1 VIDFEPTVPK
11 LMEAPWTVP
20 WMLVGTSPNPE
31 IMIVP
36 VRLSPDCCH
45 VNLNVPLKAP
55 L

>member
-11 LMEAPWTVP
+11 LMEAPLTVP
-20 WMLVGTSPNPE
+20 WILVGTSSNPE

-36 VRLSPDCCH
+36 FRSFPDCCH
-45 VNLNVPLKAP
+45 VRLNVPRKAP

>member
-20 WMLVGTSPNPE
+20 WMLVGTPPNPE
-31 IMIVP
+31 ILIVP
-36 VRLSPDCCH
+36 VRLGPDCCH
-45 VNLNVPLKAP
+45 VRLNVPLKAP